1 MQLPDSFIATIK
13 NVYKKDGE
21 KFLAVLPFLIEEVS
35 RRWGLTDVQ
44 PVPNLSFNFVAYAK
58 HPSAAPRNARGSA
71 SPSRTSQDVV
81 LKMGIP
87 NRELTSEMLTLK
99 LFNGNG
105 ACQLLEHDEE
115 RGFLLLERLKPGQM
129 LAEIEDDD
137 ERTHI
142 AADVMQ
148 KIWRPMESGSLLPAV
163 EQQAVPLHRGFIK
176 LSDWFDGLKKI
187 RPRFDGGTGPI
198 QKELLERVESFLPE
212 LFADQDI
219 KLMHGDFHHYN
230 ILRSERGW
238 LVIDPKG
245 VIGPAGYEVGPLML
259 NPWNSLS
266 DGSSFKVQTERRVSI
281 LSERLGWERRKI
293 LNWATAHAVLSAWW
307 SVEDNMDS
315 GYSMQCAKIFS
326 ELK

>member
-1 MQLPDSFIATIK
+1 MMS
-13 NVYKKDGE
+13 
-21 KFLAVLPFLIEEVS
+21 S
-35 RRWGLTDVQ
+35 
-44 PVPNLSFNFVAYAK
+44 S
-58 HPSAAPRNARGSA
+58 
-71 SPSRTSQDVV
+71 
-81 LKMGIP
+81 KMGVP
-87 NRELTSEMLTLK
+87 NRELTSEMLALK

-105 ACQLLEHDEE
+105 ACQLLEHDAE

-142 AADVMQ
+142 AADVMT
-148 KIWRPMESGSLLPAV
+148 RMESGSSLFDNMQERAPA
-163 EQQAVPLHRGFIK
+163 LHNRFIK

-187 RPRFDGGTGPI
+187 RPHFDGGTGPI
-198 QKELLERVESFLPE
+198 EKELLERVESFLPE

-245 VIGPAGYEVGPLML
+245 VIGPAGYEIGPFML

-266 DGSSFKVQTERRVSI
+266 DGSSFQIKTERRVSI

>member
-1 MQLPDSFIATIK
+1 MQLPDSFITTIK

-21 KFLAVLPFLIEEVS
+21 KFLAVLPFLIEEVAQ
-35 RRWGLTDVQ
+35 RWGLTDVQ

-58 HPSAAPRNARGSA
+58 RPSAAPRNARGSA

-87 NRELTSEMLTLK
+87 NRELTSEMLALK

-105 ACQLLEHDEE
+105 ACQLLEYDEE

-142 AADVMQ
+142 AADVMT
-148 KIWRPMESGSLLPAV
+148 RMPAV
-163 EQQAVPLHRGFIK
+163 EQQAVPFHSGFIK

-187 RPRFDGGTGPI
+187 RPHFNGGTGPI
-198 QKELLERVESFLPE
+198 EKELLERVESFLPE

-219 KLMHGDFHHYN
+219 KLLHGDFHHYN

-245 VIGPAGYEVGPLML
+245 VIGPAGYEIGPFML
-259 NPWNSLS
+259 NPWDSFS
-266 DGSSFKVQTERRVSI
+266 DGSSFQIKTERRVGI

-293 LNWATAHAVLSAWW
+293 LSWATAHAVLSAWW